1 MMEYLY
7 AATFEPDPEGG
18 FLVTFAD
25 VPEAITGGR
34 TIDEARENAVEA
46 LGLALRGIVAMERP
60 LPEPLA
66 RGAGL
71 VPVAVDPVTALK
83 LAVIDAFRGS
93 GLTKS
98 ELARRI
104 GRAENEARRILDP
117 DHPSKLPLLRA
128 ALSALGKDIVVSV
141 RDAA

>member
-1 MMEYLY
+1 MEYVYL
-7 AATFEPDPEGG
+7 ARMEPDPEGG
-18 FLVTFAD
+18 FLVTFPD
-25 VPEAITGGR
+25 VPEAITAGR
-34 TIDEARENAVEA
+34 TIEDARTHAAEA
-46 LGLALRGIVAMERP
+46 LGLALRGILAIDKP
-60 LPEPLA
+60 LPEPRA
-66 RGAGL
+66 SGDGL
-71 VPVAVDPVTALK
+71 TPVAVDPATALK

-117 DHPSKLPLLRA
+117 DHPTKLQLLRA

>member
-1 MMEYLY
+1 MEYVY
-7 AATFEPDPEGG
+7 RARIETDPEGG
-18 FLVTFAD
+18 FLVTFPD
-25 VPEAITGGR
+25 VPEAITSGN
-34 TIDEARENAVEA
+34 TTEEARANAVEA
-46 LGLALRGIVAMERP
+46 LGLALRGIVAMDRR
-60 LPEPLA
+60 LPQPV
-66 RGAGL
+66 AGSTAL
-71 VPVAVDPVTALK
+71 VPIAVDPATALK
-83 LAVIDAFRGS
+83 LAVIDAFRDS

-128 ALSALGKDIVVSV
+128 ALSAFGKDIVVSV